1 MTECLLNGTATMMGH
16 FNITGKSNPSIP
28 APKTRLLLSYP
39 QIAMNTHGT
48 DGFQGTSMST
58 PVVAGNAA
66 MARQYFREGWYNSG
80 SKNVSASFEP
90 SAALLKA
97 VLINSAEGMEK
108 AGVNPDTS
116 SLDLTLSNPP
126 DEHQVGAR
134 GVGGEEQ
141 CCSEGR
147 IVFVLLVCCQYCRA
161 VNQRSR
167 SI

>member
-1 MTECLLNGTATMMGH
+1 
-16 FNITGKSNPSIP
+16 
-28 APKTRLLLSYP
+28 
-39 QIAMNTHGT
+39 MNTRGT

-108 AGVNPDTS
+108 AGVNPETS

-126 DEHQVGAR
+126 DEHQVPEELGERSNVVVR
-134 GVGGEEQ
+134 GGLFLF
-141 CCSEGR
+141 CWHALP
-147 IVFVLLVCCQYCRA
+147 I
-161 VNQRSR
+161 
-167 SI
+167 